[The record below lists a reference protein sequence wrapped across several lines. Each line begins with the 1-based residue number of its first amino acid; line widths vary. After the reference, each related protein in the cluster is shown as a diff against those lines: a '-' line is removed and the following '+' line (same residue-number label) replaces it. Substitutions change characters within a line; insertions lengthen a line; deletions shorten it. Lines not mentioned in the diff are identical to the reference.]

1 MKTKWIDKN
10 QYGQIEAVVSL
21 TDQEIIFLKEVVK
34 MYDNKRLG
42 DIDDRRIDALKKGLA
57 EQLHEA
63 FKQVR
68 PP

>member
-1 MKTKWIDKN
+1 MKTKWVDKN
-10 QYGQIEAVVSL
+10 SQGQIEAIVSL

-34 MYDNKRLG
+34 MYDDRRLG
-42 DIDDRRIDALKKGLA
+42 DIDDPKIDALKKGLA

-68 PP
+68 LS